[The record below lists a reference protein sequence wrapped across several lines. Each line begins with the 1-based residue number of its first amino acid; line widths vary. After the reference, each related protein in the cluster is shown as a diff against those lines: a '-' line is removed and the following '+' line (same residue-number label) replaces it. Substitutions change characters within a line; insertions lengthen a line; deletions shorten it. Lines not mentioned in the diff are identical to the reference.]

1 MYHLKHSIGSMPF
14 VTSDTSTMA
23 MSLAVTSDARGLGR
37 TDIASQMCT
46 CLQDRNLRADPKQ
59 TESRW
64 TLESLAASGKE
75 RKMRALGPTEA
86 SRMWPGTSNLG
97 RALESAVSY
106 IFQPDA
112 PRSTLSVAVSPSHL
126 VCHLLCGV
134 TGANGF
140 ISFHLH
146 FCLFAST
153 CSALSPL
160 VPGLLPFRP
169 PSSVPFPCNSSVS
182 HTRYRLPA
190 VLPIPPA
197 NPGL

>member
-86 SRMWPGTSNLG
+86 SRMCLVTSDEL
-97 RALESAVSY
+97 SY
-106 IFQPDA
+106 IFPHD
-112 PRSTLSVAVSPSHL
+112 VAVFP
-126 VCHLLCGV
+126 
-134 TGANGF
+134 
-140 ISFHLH
+140 
-146 FCLFAST
+146 
-153 CSALSPL
+153 LSSR
-160 VPGLLPFRP
+160 LPFALWSNR
-169 PSSVPFPCNSSVS
+169 SKRV
-182 HTRYRLPA
+182 H
-190 VLPIPPA
+190 I
-197 NPGL
+197 